1 MPRFYS
7 FTWLLAGLLVS
18 SVPAAWA
25 QQAPAP
31 TISGDFRNLR
41 FEEFAR
47 RVEAQTPYRF
57 YFDPA
62 ALANVTVQVQ
72 PNGLPLVAV
81 LTQVFEQ
88 SALRF
93 AVDEATNRVFIT
105 REYPLQMQLPSG
117 FFPDEPARSTPS
129 PADVVMAPTRPDQ
142 PALVGTSEFRVYEIG
157 PRQAAPA
164 SGRVTLSG
172 VVRVNKEPALGVAVY
187 VESPNIGTAT
197 DKQGA

>member
-1 MPRFYS
+1 MPRFYP

-18 SVPAAWA
+18 SAPAWA

-62 ALANVTVQVQ
+62 TLDSVTVHVQ
-72 PNGLPLVAV
+72 ANGQPLVAV
-81 LTQVFEQ
+81 LRQIFAH
-88 SALRF
+88 SALHF
-93 AVDEATNRVFIT
+93 ALDEATNRVFIT
-105 REYPLQMQLPSG
+105 PEYPLQTQLPAG
-117 FFPDEPARSTPS
+117 FFDGTTPLGTST
-129 PADVVMAPTRPDQ
+129 PADVAQAPARANQ
-142 PALVGTSEFRVYEIG
+142 PAQVGTSEFKVYEIG

-164 SGRVTLSG
+164 GGRATLSG
-172 VVRVNKEPALGVAVY
+172 SVRTAAGEPA
-187 VESPNIGTAT
+187 
-197 DKQGA
+197 GAPH